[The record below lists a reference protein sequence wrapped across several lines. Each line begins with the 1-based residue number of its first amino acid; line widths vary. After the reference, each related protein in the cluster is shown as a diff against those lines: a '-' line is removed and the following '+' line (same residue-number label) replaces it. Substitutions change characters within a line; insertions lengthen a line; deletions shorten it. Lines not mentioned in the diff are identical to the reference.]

1 MSLSINTFLSVSGTV
16 FSARPSGERVQ
27 LIPSPKS
34 GSAKGV
40 TYALWN
46 DRGAYVGKTDQTFRK
61 RLSQHASSINRH
73 DPATRASRAYEV
85 LSQSPMKIQ
94 FAILDSDPTLSLEDQ
109 EKLAIA
115 AVPEEYRLNSN
126 RGGGGG
132 TARKSRNFDENADP
146 EVYETPEKYFPLKR
160 YDGQPVKFELS
171 PKTAQSRDV
180 VYVIKNEQTGEK
192 YVGTTVGPLKRR
204 MGEHARDAKSSRK
217 KRIKGSLHFAMAKH
231 PEHFVAGIL
240 AKNVSDPEERFQ
252 LEKEMIESKDSY
264 YKGYNQNKGGGGS
277 S

>member
-1 MSLSINTFLSVSGTV
+1 MSLSINPFLSVSGKV
-16 FSARPSGERVQ
+16 FSATPSGERVQ

-40 TYALWN
+40 TYAIWN
-46 DRGAYVGKTDQTFRK
+46 DKAAYVGKTNQTFRK
-61 RLSQHASSINRH
+61 RLSQHASCINRH
-73 DPATRASRAYEV
+73 DPATRSSRAYEV

-94 FAILDSDPTLSLEDQ
+94 FGILDSDPTRTLEEQ

-126 RGGGGG
+126 SGGGGG
-132 TARKSRNFDENADP
+132 TARTSRNFDENADP
-146 EVYETPEKYFPLKR
+146 EVYETPEKYFPLKM
-160 YDGQPVKFELS
+160 YEGQPVKFELS
-171 PKTAQSRDV
+171 PETGKSKDV
-180 VYVIKNEQTGEK
+180 VYVIKNEETGEK
-192 YVGTTVGPLKRR
+192 YVGTTLGPLKRR
-204 MGEHARDAKSSRK
+204 MGEHARESISSRK
-217 KRIKGSLHFAMAKH
+217 KTIKGSLHFEMAKH

-252 LEKEMIESKDSY
+252 LEKEMIVSKDSFLN
-264 YKGYNQNKGGGGS
+264 GYNQNRGGGGS